1 MLKEVQLCRIQTIL
15 KMYCHFAQV
24 HKNHMDSQL
33 TQSISSGET
42 PRKRLV
48 QQVFNPVSTY

>member
-1 MLKEVQLCRIQTIL
+1 
-15 KMYCHFAQV
+15 
-24 HKNHMDSQL
+24 MDSQL
-33 TQSISSGET
+33 TKLISSGET